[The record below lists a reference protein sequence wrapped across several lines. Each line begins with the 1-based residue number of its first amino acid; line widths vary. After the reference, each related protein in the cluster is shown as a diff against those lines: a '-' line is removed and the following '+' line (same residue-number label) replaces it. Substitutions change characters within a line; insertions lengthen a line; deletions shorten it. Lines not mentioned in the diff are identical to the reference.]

1 MSSVGFGLTQLGCA
15 RPNSVVLGLTRFCLA
30 QLGCARSNLVV
41 LGSAPLCSAQLSCAR
56 PNSVVLGPTRLCS
69 AQLNCAR
76 LSSVVLGS
84 AQLCSAQLGCALP
97 NSVML
102 CPTWLGSAQLGWA
115 RLDSARL
122 CSVVLGCILSPIN
135 SFTLSLCLS
144 VCVFIHRCLLQI
156 TLLFY
161 ARYSRKFQGACG
173 TFKVKEVQ
181 CKLRVYYSWFIDTT
195 GLVHGETKS
204 KVQSSILG
212 RGAFLFSWSSQVPC
226 THM

>member
-1 MSSVGFGLTQLGCA
+1 MSSVGLGLTQLGCA
-15 RPNSVVLGLTRFCLA
+15 RPNSVLLGSARFCSA
-30 QLGCARSNLVV
+30 QLGCARLSSVL
-41 LGSAPLCSAQLSCAR
+41 LGSARLCSAQLGCAR
-56 PNSVVLGPTRLCS
+56 PNSVVLGPTRLCL
-69 AQLNCAR
+69 AQLGCAR

-84 AQLCSAQLGCALP
+84 ARLCLAQLG
-97 NSVML
+97 
-102 CPTWLGSAQLGWA
+102 LGSAELGLA

-161 ARYSRKFQGACG
+161 ARYSRKFQGARG

-204 KVQSSILG
+204 KVQSLAGEIFCSVG
-212 RGAFLFSWSSQVPC
+212 RVKCPARTCEVRRFLEASNQEHFV
-226 THM
+226 